1 MCVIYGT
8 IRLAGQPF
16 IYIPLFQKKKVK
28 LIYKSLVIEGFETT
42 LQDLGSIS
50 AALFGGRSPG
60 SFPEQRLV
68 IEPTQE
74 LSEKYL
80 WWVSVLVKHSVTI
93 DTAKLVNYYI

>member
-1 MCVIYGT
+1 MLLESMCFIYGT

-28 LIYKSLVIEGFETT
+28 LIYESLVIEGSKENTP
-42 LQDLGSIS
+42 GSRLDFRGS
-50 AALFGGRSPG
+50 FRGRSAG

-68 IEPTQE
+68 IEPTQD

-80 WWVSVLVKHSVTI
+80 W
-93 DTAKLVNYYI
+93 